1 MVRGLVGKAGG
12 FKPGQANT
20 ARIETGIAVALI
32 VQRGILSG
40 GGIQG
45 GEGTAGVIISAGVV
59 MSPGVEVV
67 LPSRVVM
74 TE

>member
-12 FKPGQANT
+12 FKPWQADT
-20 ARIETGIAVALI
+20 ACIETGIAVALI

-59 MSPGVEVV
+59 ISPGVEVV

>member
-12 FKPGQANT
+12 FKPWQADT
-20 ARIETGIAVALI
+20 ACIETGIAVALI

-45 GEGTAGVIISAGVV
+45 GEGTAGVIISA
-59 MSPGVEVV
+59 
-67 LPSRVVM
+67 
-74 TE
+74 